1 MNKKTPGNFSID
13 GNKLRI
19 SNSTGVSSV
28 LFEDI
33 SSISYRTV
41 DAPNWLYSLITFSIS
56 ILLFATNSTS
66 KNEYSPPSNA
76 GTNQL
81 ALLLLIVSFILPYFI
96 RSRWDN
102 VIIET
107 RGGMLL
113 SYSVNEGDGINQVN
127 KIEEEKRKI
136 TGINDGQS

>member
-1 MNKKTPGNFSID
+1 MNKRTPGNFSID

-19 SNSTGVSSV
+19 SNSAGVSSV

-41 DAPNWLYSLITFSIS
+41 DAPNWKYSWITLAIS
-56 ILLFATNSTS
+56 IFLFVITIPS
-66 KNEYSPPSNA
+66 KDSSNA
-76 GTNQL
+76 PPTSGISQL
-81 ALLLLIVSFILPYFI
+81 ALLLFIVSFILPFLFRI
-96 RSRWDN
+96 HWDD

-113 SYSVNEGDGINQVN
+113 SYSVIKGDGINQVN
-127 KIEEEKRKI
+127 KIEEEKRMI
-136 TGINDGQS
+136 TGING